1 VDATVDCLKYDGSYV
16 GPLNV
21 GSGQSVSVLDV
32 ANAIKRYFNSQS
44 KIVITGEYRVGDIRH
59 NAADTVEVNRVLGF
73 KTKTQFAAGLQL
85 FLDWAQTQGVENDAG
100 YKMSA
105 ERLRSAGLMRASK
118 AGNN

>member
-1 VDATVDCLKYDGSYV
+1 MDATVDCLKYDGSYA

-32 ANAIKRYFNSQS
+32 ANAINRHFNSQS

-59 NAADTVEVNRVLGF
+59 NAADTVEVNRILGF
-73 KTKTQFAAGLQL
+73 KAKTQFAGGLQL
-85 FLDWAQTQGVENDAG
+85 FLDWAQSQEVESEAG

-105 ERLRSAGLMRASK
+105 ERLRNAGLMRTSK
-118 AGNN
+118 ARNN